1 MKAATL
7 LLSLFLIVVY
17 FHPCYSVTPI
27 SSEMSKKRK
36 ALFHNG
42 DPFYSRGGGK
52 TPRSISSSNE
62 GATIPNEVFNLVKS
76 IVGAGI
82 LGLPAG
88 IAAFGNSPS
97 ALIPALGLVLFIGLL
112 SSYGFILIGRV
123 CAYTDA
129 RSYTDAWARTMG
141 PKTSWI
147 PAICSLL
154 VCGGS
159 NIAYSMILAETVRD
173 LFQSA
178 GILVSRTKVLS
189 IMTTFLLLPLCLL
202 KELKSL
208 APFSLV
214 GIFAMLYTMIA
225 MVYRYMGGSYSIENS
240 GELLESLQ
248 SQFQPSFGE
257 KGALAIFSPS
267 TFILVSMLSTAT
279 MSHYLA
285 DKFYH
290 ELRNKTIF
298 RFNIVVL
305 VSFLISILI
314 FAVVASFGF
323 LTFGEACDGSILN
336 NYSTKDTLMSL
347 SRVAVVISLVTSYP
361 LCFTG
366 VRDGTMDLMGVKEE
380 NRSNSLHNSLTTGLL
395 SIVTIVAFLSRDLC
409 FIFSLSG
416 ATVGT
421 ALIYLLP
428 TLMFM
433 RCAKEMPELH
443 KETPF
448 VVATGLLGVVMSV
461 IGTVQAVK
469 QI

>member
-7 LLSLFLIVVY
+7 LLSALLTVVS
-17 FHPCYSVTPI
+17 FRPSYSLTPI
-27 SSEMSKKRK
+27 SSELSKKQQV
-36 ALFHNG
+36 LFRNE
-42 DPFYSRGGGK
+42 DPFNTRGGGK
-52 TPRSISSSNE
+52 TPSSMGSSNE
-62 GATIPNEVFNLVKS
+62 GATIPNEIFNLVKS

-88 IAAFGNSPS
+88 IAAFGNAPS
-97 ALIPALGLVLFIGLL
+97 ALVPALGLVLFIGIL

-129 RSYTDAWARTMG
+129 KSYTDAWARTVG
-141 PKTSWI
+141 SKTSWI
-147 PAICSLL
+147 PALCSLL

-159 NIAYSMILAETVRD
+159 NIAYSMILSETIRD
-173 LFQSA
+173 LFQSF
-178 GILVSRTKVLS
+178 GIVVSRTKALS
-189 IMTTFLLLPLCLL
+189 IMTTFVLLPLCLL
-202 KELKSL
+202 KELKAL

-225 MVYRYMGGSYSIENS
+225 MVYRYFGGYYSIEND
-240 GELLESLQ
+240 GNLLESLQ
-248 SQFQPSFGE
+248 SQFQPSFGD

-285 DKFYH
+285 DRFYH
-290 ELRNKTIF
+290 ELRNKTVL

-323 LTFGEACDGSILN
+323 LTFGEACSGSILN

-347 SRVAVVISLVTSYP
+347 SRGAVVISLVTSYP

-366 VRDGTMDLMGVKEE
+366 IRDGLMDLLGVKEE
-380 NRSNSLHNSLTTGLL
+380 KRSNSLHNSLTTGLL
-395 SIVTIVAFLSRDLC
+395 LIVTVIAFLSRDLRL
-409 FIFSLSG
+409 IFALSG

-433 RCAKEMPELH
+433 QCAKRMPELQ
-443 KETPF
+443 KEIPYVT
-448 VVATGLLGVVMSV
+448 VTGILGVVMSI
-461 IGTVQAVK
+461 IGTVQAIK
-469 QI
+469 